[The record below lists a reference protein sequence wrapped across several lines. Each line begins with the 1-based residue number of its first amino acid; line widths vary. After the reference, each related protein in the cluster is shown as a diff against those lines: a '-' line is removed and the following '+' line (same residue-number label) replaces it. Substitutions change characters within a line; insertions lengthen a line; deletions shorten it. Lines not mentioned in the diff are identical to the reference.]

1 VAARPRP
8 RPTSNEITAIDSAIG
23 QQRGRRA
30 LAVVVAVGV
39 TLTALVLLIDGAA
52 STVKSAADGACGALQ
67 PNPLSANLRTLEADF
82 TLPDLRGK
90 MVSLRGLRGRPVLV
104 SFFAT
109 WCPPCVE
116 EAPSLD
122 ELARRI
128 GDKAT
133 VLVVSVDED
142 LDALKKFYA
151 AGTAATVVHDESR
164 KIPGAFGTSKFPE
177 SFLIDSG
184 GKVRYAFINK
194 RDWSVA
200 EAATCVEGLK

>member
-1 VAARPRP
+1 M
-8 RPTSNEITAIDSAIG
+8 
-23 QQRGRRA
+23 GRRKV
-30 LAVVVAVGV
+30 LAAMAAAGAS
-39 TLTALVLLIDGAA
+39 LTVLVLLISGAA
-52 STVKSAADGACGALQ
+52 STVKSAADGACSALH
-67 PNPLSANLRTLEADF
+67 PNPLSASLRALEADF
-82 TLPDLRGK
+82 TLPDLAGK
-90 MVSLRGLRGRPVLV
+90 MVSLRKLRGRPVLV

-116 EAPSLD
+116 EAPSIED
-122 ELARRI
+122 LARRV

-142 LDALKKFYA
+142 MDALRKFYA
-151 AGTAATVVHDESR
+151 RGTASTVLHDESR
-164 KIPGAFGTSKFPE
+164 KIPESFGTSKFPE

-200 EAATCVEGLK
+200 EAAACVEGLR